1 MVTGYP
7 VSRVSRRGRGGAV
20 VYQKVR
26 KAGNSYVV
34 TIPKEEMEKQG
45 LKEGDMVGVEVRKME
60 VTMRPRLSPGLAA
73 TAERLME
80 RFDADL
86 RYLADR

>member
-1 MVTGYP
+1 M
-7 VSRVSRRGRGGAV
+7 VSRRGRGGAV

-45 LKEGDMVGVEVRKME
+45 LKEGDMVGVEVCKVE
-60 VTMRPRLSPGLAA
+60 VTMRPRLTPGLAV

-80 RFDADL
+80 RFEADL
-86 RYLADR
+86 RYLPDR